1 MNNKK
6 IIVVGTGGW
15 GTALAMQLASKF
27 ERVFM
32 WSFEKATVDEINIQH
47 TNNVFLPNVVLP
59 NNIIATNDIN
69 EVPTFDV
76 IVNTV
81 PTQFIRNTYTPI
93 ASLLSNK
100 IIVNGAKGI
109 EQKTLLRIY
118 DIFNEVVG
126 LKPENYTVI
135 SGPSHAEE
143 VSRYIPTTIVAASK
157 NSELAKNVQV
167 AFSTKSFR
175 LYTSDDVIGCELGGA
190 LKNVI
195 AITAGLIDGLNL
207 GDNSKAALVTRG
219 IAEIARIGTALGANY
234 LTFAGLSGLGDLMV
248 TCGSKHSR
256 NRKVGE
262 LLGMGW
268 NLDKIIKEHRTVA
281 EGVYTTVS
289 AYELSKKMNI
299 EMPITEQTYKV
310 LFEGIPAKDIVE
322 NLMTRKYNDEIWG

>member
-32 WSFEKATVDEINIQH
+32 WSFEKATVDEINTQH

-248 TCGSKHSR
+248 TCDSKHSR

>member
-1 MNNKK
+1 MP
-6 IIVVGTGGW
+6 G
-15 GTALAMQLASKF
+15 
-27 ERVFM
+27 
-32 WSFEKATVDEINIQH
+32 
-47 TNNVFLPNVVLP
+47 
-59 NNIIATNDIN
+59 
-69 EVPTFDV
+69 
-76 IVNTV
+76 
-81 PTQFIRNTYTPI
+81 
-93 ASLLSNK
+93 
-100 IIVNGAKGI
+100 
-109 EQKTLLRIY
+109 
-118 DIFNEVVG
+118 
-126 LKPENYTVI
+126 
-135 SGPSHAEE
+135 AEE